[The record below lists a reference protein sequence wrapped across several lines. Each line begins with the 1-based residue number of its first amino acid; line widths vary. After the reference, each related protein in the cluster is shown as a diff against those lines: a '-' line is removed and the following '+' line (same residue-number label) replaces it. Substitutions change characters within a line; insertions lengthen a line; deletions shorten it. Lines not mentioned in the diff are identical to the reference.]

1 MVSMGG
7 LKALTN
13 GNMKIHKVLALP
25 ASLEEDAIYFVKN
38 GIGADLYIVS
48 NEGTATK
55 VSSGVDY
62 GLTLGEDSDTAYRGD
77 RGKFAYDHAQ
87 SPHVET
93 KTDIGLGHVNNTSDL
108 DKPISDD
115 TQAALDT
122 KAEPITVAEVAPG
135 SPDEGDMWFD
145 TVIGQ
150 LYAYYTDGDSGQWVS
165 VNSSAFNSTLTTEQE
180 EVLSHLS
187 YDAVNEKLIADRA
200 IETTLNSLFLGEQ
213 HKMSSGAENIFF
225 TNLGSDTNFYP
236 MWGGLKDQSL
246 TENQGVDG
254 YIPPSGRVY
263 TDMFSTTLGGSPV
276 PASSTGYSGDNYFAV
291 SIAGLGI
298 TTVAAE
304 EVNLDNVKLEYR
316 LSVEG
321 RPVYKQILPQTG
333 ILSAGSTVEWYFDH
347 PVEIHAGTTIFA
359 EIRKVSRADDSDMGV
374 FQVRVGDTNDPTTG
388 LPRYQAIVH
397 NRLFE
402 DKDLELI
409 SPYQKY
415 QAMDFGVDTTGSSVF
430 LRDLS
435 LGSESALVA
444 YGINTIEAV
453 ANGDKIKIKLKDG
466 QKILVES
473 LPVTGTTIDGNP
485 VNSVLNQ
492 AVTELNNLFAN
503 GYSFSSQGN
512 PVTGFALAGNNL
524 TLTLQDST
532 SYVVDVTSLG
542 VDENKFVQSGS
553 LSGSDLELTMS
564 DASTVTIDATNM
576 VNGSQLLAPNVSN
589 QSFDITEGESL
600 NAQIV
605 STDYIVNQWGETDAP
620 SWVSLN
626 QSTGVLSGTAPAWT
640 DSAADTI
647 LINCKAANALGGVV
661 TFQVTLNVQEVTY
674 TNTKSLLFEDGDS
687 SYLGAN
693 AALLDGI
700 LGRASNGSGSGDA
713 WSVSLWYK
721 GATSNSGQT
730 IFYFGDN
737 DTVNGGHIELRQ
749 TNLNGQKRLRLR
761 YGSNGNHLQITTPSG
776 SIDPTA
782 WQHILVTYDGGTT
795 GASSSSM
802 SNYYSRFTIYIDG
815 VSQTT
820 SNTHSN
826 YGYSS
831 GIDADN
837 YRVGRFASGNY
848 MKDAKINQIAIWG
861 SDQSANISDIYNSG
875 STQDLSLLTTAPDHY
890 YEIESSVTT
899 IQDLIGNAHFVGY
912 NFSSSDLVTDT
923 P

>member
-1 MVSMGG
+1 MFSRDG

-25 ASLEEDAIYFVKN
+25 PSLEDDAIYFVKN
-38 GIGADLYIVS
+38 GTGADLYIVS
-48 NEGTATK
+48 NEGVATK

-62 GLTLGEDSDTAYRGD
+62 GLTLGESTTTAYQGD
-77 RGKFAYDHAQ
+77 RGKYAYDHAQ

-122 KAEPITVAEVAPG
+122 KAEPITVAEVAPV

-150 LYAYYTDGDSGQWVS
+150 LYTYYTDGDSGQWVS
-165 VNSSAFNSTLTTEQE
+165 VNSSAFNSTLTTDQA

-225 TNLGSDTNFYP
+225 TNLGNNTNFYP
-236 MWGGLKDQSL
+236 MWGGLKDQSI
-246 TENQGVDG
+246 TANQGVDG

-263 TDMFSTTLGGSPV
+263 TDMFSTTLGGNPV
-276 PASSTGYSGDNYFAV
+276 PASSIGYSGDNFFDV

-304 EVNLDNVKLEYR
+304 EINLDNVKLEYR
-316 LSVEG
+316 LSVAG
-321 RPVYKQILPQTG
+321 RPVYKQVLPQTG
-333 ILSAGSTVEWYFDH
+333 ILTADSTVEWYFDH

-359 EIRKVSRADDSDMGV
+359 EIRKVSRADDSDMGI

-388 LPRYQAIVH
+388 IPRYQAIVH

-453 ANGDKIKIKLKDG
+453 ANGDRIKIKLKDG

-473 LPVTGTTIDGNP
+473 LPVTGATIDGNP

-492 AVTELNNLFAN
+492 AVTELNNLFTN

-564 DASTVTIDATNM
+564 DSSTVTIDATNM

-605 STDYIVNQWGETDAP
+605 STDYIVNQWAETDAP

-626 QSTGVLSGTAPAWT
+626 QSTGVLSGTAPAFAGT
-640 DSAADTI
+640 SADTI

-661 TFQVTLNVQEVTY
+661 SFQVTLNVQELTY
-674 TNTKSLLFEDGDS
+674 TNTKSLLFGDGDS
-687 SYLGAN
+687 SYLGGN
-693 AALLDGI
+693 ASLVDSI

-713 WSVSLWYK
+713 WSISLWYK
-721 GATSNSGQT
+721 GSTENAGQT
-730 IFYFGDN
+730 VFYFGDS
-737 DTVNGGHIELRQ
+737 DQQNGGHVEIRQ
-749 TNLNGQKRLRLR
+749 TNLNGAKRLRLR
-761 YGSNGNHLQITTPSG
+761 YGSTSNYLQFTTPSG
-776 SIDPTA
+776 GITPA
-782 WQHILVTYDGGTT
+782 NWQHILVTYDGGTT
-795 GASSSSM
+795 GASSGDISD
-802 SNYYSRFTIYIDG
+802 YYSRFKIYIDG
-815 VSQTT
+815 SLQST
-820 SNTHSN
+820 SNAHAN

-831 GIDADN
+831 GIDPDN
-837 YRVGRFASGNY
+837 YRIGRFASGNY
-848 MKDAKINQIAIWG
+848 MKDIKINQVAVWS
-861 SDQSANISDIYNSG
+861 SDQSANISTIYNSG
-875 STQDLSLLTTAPDHY
+875 NTQDLSLLTTAPDHY

-899 IQDLIGNAHFVGY
+899 VQDLIGNAHFVGY

>member
-1 MVSMGG
+1 
-7 LKALTN
+7 
-13 GNMKIHKVLALP
+13 MKIHKVLALP
-25 ASLEEDAIYFVKN
+25 ESPEEDAIYYVKN
-38 GIGADLYIVS
+38 GSFADLYIVS
-48 NEGTATK
+48 NEGVATQ
-55 VSSGVDY
+55 VSSGRDP
-62 GLTLGEDSDTAYRGD
+62 LTVSDTA
-77 RGKFAYDHAQ
+77 
-87 SPHVET
+87 P
-93 KTDIGLGHVNNTSDL
+93 TDPEDGHL
-108 DKPISDD
+108 
-115 TQAALDT
+115 
-122 KAEPITVAEVAPG
+122 
-135 SPDEGDMWFD
+135 WFD
-145 TVIGQ
+145 SARGL
-150 LYAYYTDGDSGQWVS
+150 LYTYYADGDSSQWVS
-165 VNSSAFNSTLTTEQE
+165 ANNSVFNEALTASQE
-180 EVLSHLS
+180 AVLSHLS
-187 YDAVNEKLIADRA
+187 YDAVSEKIIADRA

-225 TNLGSDTNFYP
+225 TNLGNNTNFYP

-263 TDMFSTTLGGSPV
+263 TDMFSTTLGGNPI
-276 PASSTGYSGDNYFAV
+276 PASSIGYSGDNFFGV

-316 LSVEG
+316 LSVSG
-321 RPVYKQILPQTG
+321 RPVYKQVLPQTG
-333 ILSAGSTVEWYFDH
+333 ILTADSTVEWYFDH

-415 QAMDFGVDTTGSSVF
+415 QSMDFGVDTTGSSIF

-444 YGINTIEAV
+444 HGINTIEAV
-453 ANGDKIKIKLKDG
+453 ANGTTIRVKLKDG

-473 LPVTGTTIDGNP
+473 LPVTGATIDGNP

-492 AVTELNNLFAN
+492 AVTELNNLFSS

-512 PVTGFALAGNNL
+512 PVTGFSLTGNSL
-524 TLTLQDST
+524 TLTLEDST
-532 SYVVDVTSLG
+532 AYTVDVTSLG
-542 VDENKFVQSGS
+542 VDENKFVQSGA
-553 LSGSDLELTMS
+553 LSGSDLVLTMN

-576 VNGSQLLAPNVSN
+576 VNGSQLLAPTVSN
-589 QSFDITEGESL
+589 QSFDVTEGQSL

-605 STDYIVNQWGETDAP
+605 ATDYIVNQWAETDAP

-626 QSTGVLSGTAPAWT
+626 QNTGVLSGTAPAFAGT
-640 DSAADTI
+640 SADTI
-647 LINCKAANALGGVV
+647 LINCKAANVLGGTVS
-661 TFQVTLNVQEVTY
+661 FQVTLNVQEVTY

-693 AALLDGI
+693 AALLDSV
-700 LGRASNGSGSGDA
+700 LGRSSNGAGSGDA
-713 WSVSLWYK
+713 WTISVWFK
-721 GATSNSGQT
+721 GSTDTAGQT
-730 IFYFGDN
+730 IFYYGSN
-737 DTVNGGHIELRQ
+737 DVTNGGHLELRHGGA
-749 TNLNGQKRLRLR
+749 TDKLRLR
-761 YGSNGNHLQITTPSG
+761 YGSNNNYLQLMTPANSL
-776 SIDPTA
+776 PANT
-782 WQHILVTYDGGTT
+782 WTHIVVTYDGGTT
-795 GASSSSM
+795 GASSGSLSS
-802 SNYYSRFTIYIDG
+802 YYSRFSIYLDG
-815 VSQTT
+815 VLQTGT
-820 SNTHSN
+820 TAHGN
-826 YGYSS
+826 YGWS
-831 GIDADN
+831 GALSGQN
-837 YRVGRFASGNY
+837 LRVGRFASGNY
-848 MKDAKINQIAIWG
+848 MKGAKINQIAVWG

-890 YEIESSVTT
+890 YEIESSVTAV
-899 IQDLIGNAHFVGY
+899 QDLIGNAHFVGY

>member
-1 MVSMGG
+1 MVSRDG

-25 ASLEEDAIYFVKN
+25 PSLEEDSIYFVKN
-38 GIGADLYIVS
+38 GTGADLYIVS
-48 NEGTATK
+48 NEGDAVK

-62 GLTLGEDSDTAYRGD
+62 GLTLGETTTTAYQGD
-77 RGKFAYDHAQ
+77 RGKYAYDHAQ

-108 DKPISDD
+108 DKPISTA

-122 KAEPITVAEVAPG
+122 KTEPITVAEVAPV

-165 VNSSAFNSTLTTEQE
+165 VNSSAFNSTLTTDQA

-225 TNLGSDTNFYP
+225 TNLGNNTNFYP

-263 TDMFSTTLGGSPV
+263 TDMFSTTLGGNPV
-276 PASSTGYSGDNYFAV
+276 PASSIGYSGDNYFGV

-304 EVNLDNVKLEYR
+304 EINLDNVKLEYR
-316 LSVEG
+316 LSVGG
-321 RPVYKQILPQTG
+321 RPVYKQTLPQTG
-333 ILSAGSTVEWYFDH
+333 LLTADSTVEWYFDH

-388 LPRYQAIVH
+388 IPRYQAIVH

-453 ANGDKIKIKLKDG
+453 ANGDRIKIKLKDG

-473 LPVTGTTIDGNP
+473 LPVTGATIDGNP

-492 AVTELNNLFAN
+492 AVTELNNLFSS

-512 PVTGFALAGNNL
+512 PVTGFSLTGNSL
-524 TLTLQDST
+524 TLTLEDST
-532 SYVVDVTSLG
+532 AYTVDVTSLG
-542 VDENKFVQSGS
+542 VDENKFVQSGA
-553 LSGSDLELTMS
+553 LSGSDLVLTMN

-576 VNGSQLLAPNVSN
+576 INGSQLLAPTVSN
-589 QSFDITEGESL
+589 QSFDVTEGQSL

-605 STDYIVNQWGETDAP
+605 ATDYIVNQWAETDAP

-626 QSTGVLSGTAPAWT
+626 QNTGVLSGTAPAFAGT
-640 DSAADTI
+640 SADTI
-647 LINCKAANALGGVV
+647 LINCKAANVLGGTVS
-661 TFQVTLNVQEVTY
+661 FQVTLNVQEVTY

-693 AALLDGI
+693 ASLIDGI
-700 LGRASNGSGSGDA
+700 LGRASNGAGSGDA
-713 WSVSLWYK
+713 WSISLWYK
-721 GATSNSGQT
+721 GSTSNAGQT

-737 DTVNGGHIELRQ
+737 DTVNGGHVELRQ
-749 TNLNGQKRLRLR
+749 TNHNGLKRLRLR
-761 YGSNGNHLQITTPSG
+761 YGSNANYLQFTTPSG

-782 WQHILVTYDGGTT
+782 WNHMLVTYDGGTT
-795 GASSSSM
+795 GTSSGSM
-802 SNYYSRFTIYIDG
+802 SDYYSRFSIYIDG
-815 VSQTT
+815 VAQTT
-820 SNTHSN
+820 SNTHAN

-831 GIDADN
+831 GIDPDN

-848 MKDAKINQIAIWG
+848 MKGAKINQIAVWG

-899 IQDLIGNAHFVGY
+899 VQDLIGNAHFVGY